1 MIVLHGGDEFTPG
14 CEKIDSTILSSF
26 GLSSYSIAILPTAA
40 ANQNPLKAAN
50 NGINYFKKLGVNAEK
65 LMVLNNNDA
74 NNLTIANDLDNF
86 NIIYFTGGDPDYLLQ
101 VLNNSLLIQ
110 KIKDKLIK
118 KDCVLVGSSA
128 GAMVLGVKMLRK
140 RLVNTLGILNGLIVP
155 HYESNNLISD
165 SFEIIEKFQKLTPVL
180 GIDSKTSCF
189 YNSGVLRVIGEGR
202 VTVFYEDNKQILFNG
217 KSFNLSEQI
226 K

>member
-1 MIVLHGGDEFTPG
+1 MLNIYLFN
-14 CEKIDSTILSSF
+14 
-26 GLSSYSIAILPTAA
+26 YS
-40 ANQNPLKAAN
+40 
-50 NGINYFKKLGVNAEK
+50 
-65 LMVLNNNDA
+65 LNDPVRCF
-74 NNLTIANDLDNF
+74 DNIEVFF
-86 NIIYFTGGDPDYLLQ
+86 NITCFNVIYFTGGDPDYLLQ

-128 GAMVLGVKMLRK
+128 GAMVFGVKMLRK

-217 KSFNLSEQI
+217 KSFNLSKQI

>member
-74 NNLTIANDLDNF
+74 NNLTIVNDLDNF
-86 NIIYFTGGDPDYLLQ
+86 NVIYFTGGDPDYLLQ

-128 GAMVLGVKMLRK
+128 GAMVFGVKMLRK

-180 GIDSKTSCF
+180 GIDSKTS
-189 YNSGVLRVIGEGR
+189 SMVSK
-202 VTVFYEDNKQILFNG
+202 YE
-217 KSFNLSEQI
+217 
-226 K
+226 